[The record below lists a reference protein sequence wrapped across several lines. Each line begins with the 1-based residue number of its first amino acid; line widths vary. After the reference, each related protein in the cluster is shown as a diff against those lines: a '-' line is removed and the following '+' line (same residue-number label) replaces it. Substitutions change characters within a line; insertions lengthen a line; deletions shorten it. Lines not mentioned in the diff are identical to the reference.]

1 MHRWNIRYP
10 KEITLIIYARI
21 QSLIKSLRD
30 TMLGYA
36 WCQNDIPEKPF
47 PVKLDILTTNV
58 AKLKCEMDLKWER
71 ENVRWIMWNVKLN
84 SYGILDIKWEM
95 CYGKWSFNFNLKLE
109 MGNLKQELW
118 QWNWI
123 VTLKLKCD
131 IGIEM
136 WKLTWNG
143 KCEFGYAMWHWKH
156 EIV

>member
-1 MHRWNIRYP
+1 
-10 KEITLIIYARI
+10 
-21 QSLIKSLRD
+21 
-30 TMLGYA
+30 
-36 WCQNDIPEKPF
+36 
-47 PVKLDILTTNV
+47 
-58 AKLKCEMDLKWER
+58 
-71 ENVRWIMWNVKLN
+71 MWNVKLN
-84 SYGILDIKWEM
+84 IIYHIYIKREM
-95 CYGKWSFNFNLKLE
+95 CDGKWSVNFNLKLE

-118 QWNWI
+118 HWNWI